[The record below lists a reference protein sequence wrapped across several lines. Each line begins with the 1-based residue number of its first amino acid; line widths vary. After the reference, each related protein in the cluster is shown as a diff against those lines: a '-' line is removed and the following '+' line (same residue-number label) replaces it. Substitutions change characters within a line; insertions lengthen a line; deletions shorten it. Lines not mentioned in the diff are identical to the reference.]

1 MRSNRG
7 GFGFLMGALLMSSAM
22 LFLGANYWGSY
33 GGGAGVVVEEIRVD
47 GADATLTTDSL
58 NWNVDGDIRTTAGL
72 QVGTTLDV
80 DGALNTTGTATF
92 AGLLNA
98 TTATLGASDN
108 TVIGDNIETTGAVTA
123 SGAGTFA
130 TLATSAGDIES
141 GEDIT
146 AAGEI
151 RTSGSLRFAYGTSP
165 YPADPTTATLVFDTD
180 VATTWGLG
188 AAMLYDGSS
197 WLKIP
202 LMP

>member
-1 MRSNRG
+1 M
-7 GFGFLMGALLMSSAM
+7 LMCLSAI
-22 LFLGANYWGSY
+22 LFLGANYWGS
-33 GGGAGVVVEEIRVD
+33 GGGGGTGAQQIRVV
-47 GADATLTTDSL
+47 GTDATLTTDGLS
-58 NWNVDGDIRTTAGL
+58 WSVDLDIYTS
-72 QVGTTLDV
+72 QS
-80 DGALNTTGTATF
+80 
-92 AGLLNA
+92 LNA